1 MSYPWRTFQHFVL
14 TKKRVFINVKRHRKF
29 TWSSSQPLSG
39 ICWANDLNRSSRSHF
54 PDICPEKK
62 KNFLFTSISCKDI
75 KDAFD
80 WPFSGTG
87 PYSGFFRNSWNN
99 FCFEI
104 TRWHVFC
111 LLSTVM
117 SRVLLQIS
125 RQLTTLFKRTYIEI
139 LSWIV

>member
-1 MSYPWRTFQHFVL
+1 MSKGTENLLEVVRNPSAAFVEQMTWIDPLGRISLTFVL
-14 TKKRVFINVKRHRKF
+14 K
-29 TWSSSQPLSG
+29 
-39 ICWANDLNRSSRSHF
+39 
-54 PDICPEKK
+54 KK

-125 RQLTTLFKRTYIEI
+125 RQ
-139 LSWIV
+139 